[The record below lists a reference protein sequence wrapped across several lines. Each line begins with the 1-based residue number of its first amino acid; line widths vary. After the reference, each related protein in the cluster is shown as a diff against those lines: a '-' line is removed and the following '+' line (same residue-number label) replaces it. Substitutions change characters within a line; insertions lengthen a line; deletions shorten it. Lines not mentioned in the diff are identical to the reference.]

1 VVQHRFLIAGARG
14 GQGTTTIATVV
25 AVLAARHRRTTLV
38 STRPDDVCAL
48 TGTLTPPEWSSSTL
62 ICPNMSVAASPHLA
76 CDRGDGRPP
85 DDDEGVLVADLGR
98 LSDLSDDQASHH
110 DDEASRWLVVRGP
123 CHLSLRAAIDHPWRP
138 DGIVLLVEP
147 GRPLSAADVTDVL
160 GAPILA
166 QVPVEA
172 AVARAIDA
180 GLLQGRLDRLSAF
193 LGLSRLL
200 RSHPAVEATTAR

>member
-1 VVQHRFLIAGARG
+1 MIQHRFLIAGARG

-25 AVLAARHRRTTLV
+25 AALAARRRRTTLV

-48 TGTLTPPEWSSSTL
+48 TGTVTPPEWSLSTL
-62 ICPNMSVAASPHLA
+62 ICPNMSVAASRRQA
-76 CDRGDGRPP
+76 NDSSGDRPVE
-85 DDDEGVLVADLGR
+85 DEAGVLVADLGR
-98 LSDLSDDQASHH
+98 ISDLSDDQASHH
-110 DDEASRWLVVRGP
+110 DADASRWLVLRGP
-123 CHLSLRAAIDHPWRP
+123 CYLSLRAAIDHPWRP
-138 DGIVLLVEP
+138 EGIVLLVEP

-160 GAPILA
+160 GAPVVA

-180 GLLQGRLDRLSAF
+180 GLLLARLDRLSAF
-193 LGLSRLL
+193 LGVSRLL